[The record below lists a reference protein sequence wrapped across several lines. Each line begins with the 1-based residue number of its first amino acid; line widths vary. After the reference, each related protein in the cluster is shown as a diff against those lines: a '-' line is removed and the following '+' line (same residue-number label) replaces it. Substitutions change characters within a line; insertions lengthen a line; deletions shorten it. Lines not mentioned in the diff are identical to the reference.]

1 MSPPAAR
8 RSDRDHAGVS
18 HRTQSDGD
26 KLSGLGRN
34 LRRFRTSR
42 GFSLERFSKAC
53 GVSRGMLGQI
63 ETGKSMPT
71 IGVLWK
77 IATAL
82 DIPFA
87 QLLSE
92 NEGRGTCVLRRN
104 EVALIVSE
112 QGAFQS
118 RVLSPLETGGRV
130 EFYEIRLAPSHTH
143 GAEAHAPGTCENLI
157 VTSGTVEILVGSAA
171 PIRLSKGD
179 AMFFEA
185 DVPHSYRNL
194 SDIEAVLYLVMSYEL
209 AMRSNPNG
217 HS

>member
-1 MSPPAAR
+1 
-8 RSDRDHAGVS
+8 
-18 HRTQSDGD
+18 
-26 KLSGLGRN
+26 
-34 LRRFRTSR
+34 
-42 GFSLERFSKAC
+42 
-53 GVSRGMLGQI
+53 MLGQI

-92 NEGRGTCVLRRN
+92 NESRGTCLLRRD
-104 EVALIVSE
+104 EAALIVSE
-112 QGAFQS
+112 EGAFQS
-118 RVLSPLETGGRV
+118 RVLSPLDTGGRV

-143 GAEAHAPGTCENLI
+143 ESEAHAPGTRENLI
-157 VTSGTVEILVGSAA
+157 VTSGVVEIAAGGAA

-179 AMFFEA
+179 AIFFEA
-185 DVPHSYRNL
+185 DVPHSYGNL
-194 SDIEAVLYLVMSYEL
+194 SDIEAVFYLVMSYEL
-209 AMRSNPNG
+209 ALRSNPNG